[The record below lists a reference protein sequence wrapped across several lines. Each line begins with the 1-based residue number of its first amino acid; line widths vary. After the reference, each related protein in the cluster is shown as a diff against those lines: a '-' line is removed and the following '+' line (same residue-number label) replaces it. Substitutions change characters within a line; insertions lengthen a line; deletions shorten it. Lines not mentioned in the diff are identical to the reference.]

1 MRLNRS
7 LLALAFLLGA
17 AGIITPLAAQ
27 ETPGLSVSV
36 SIAPVPSNPDEV
48 FCKSEISDLATGK
61 LIAAPNV
68 RVMKGENGK
77 VSIGDTATDSL
88 VFEIS
93 VAKSGA
99 SASYSVCYT
108 KSGKVVSAQKAT
120 ISIR

>member
-1 MRLNRS
+1 MFGLS
-7 LLALAFLLGA
+7 GA
-17 AGIITPLAAQ
+17 ITPLAAQ
-27 ETPGLSVSV
+27 GTPGLSVTV
-36 SIAPVPSNPDEV
+36 SIAPVPSIPDEV
-48 FCKSEISDLATGK
+48 YCKSEISDLATGK

-99 SASYSVCYT
+99 SATYSVCYT
-108 KSGKVVSAQKAT
+108 KNGKVVSAQKAT
-120 ISIR
+120 ITIH